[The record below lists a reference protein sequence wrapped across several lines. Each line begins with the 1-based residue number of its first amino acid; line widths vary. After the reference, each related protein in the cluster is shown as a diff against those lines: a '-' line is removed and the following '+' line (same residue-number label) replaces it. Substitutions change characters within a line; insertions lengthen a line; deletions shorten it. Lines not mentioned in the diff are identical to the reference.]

1 MLNYIWAWLF
11 IIGLLVAGFV
21 GKLSGDGNVMGAAF
35 DAARDAVMV
44 IALPLAGMMMFWMGT
59 LKLLEKAG
67 VLEAVVKFFAPILS
81 RLFPEVP
88 KGHPAL
94 GAMVMNWCAN
104 MLGLGNAATPLGL
117 KAMNHLQEINPH
129 KQSASNPMVTF
140 LALNT
145 SGFALIPMTA
155 IIYLSTAGV
164 PQPARIIAPAIL
176 ATAIGTIIAVL
187 AAKTFQRVPSFA
199 QQPDT
204 EEETATEKK
213 DEPARGMSPLAKG
226 LLAVLGLL
234 FAAVAALEFGP
245 SAWREGFRNATGI
258 GQVLDAAEQRA
269 KEGRAKFE
277 ALKKE
282 KAAAA
287 SPASQEELSTWRRVM
302 DGASSLALPAIL
314 LAAIGLSLARR
325 VKVYEEFIE
334 GAKEGFAVATRIMPF
349 LVAMLAMLAVLRASG
364 VFALLEAGMAPL
376 LSLVGFPVEL
386 LSLGLMRPL
395 SGSGASGI
403 LMEILTRPD
412 LSEQI
417 KYTAAIL
424 YGSTETTF
432 YVLAVYFGSVG
443 IRKIRH
449 ALLAG
454 LIADLAGM
462 TAAVTIGKLM
472 F

>member
-1 MLNYIWAWLF
+1 MLNYIWSFLF

-21 GKLSGDGNVMGAAF
+21 GKLSGDGSVMGEAFTAASN
-35 DAARDAVMV
+35 AVMV

-59 LKLLEKAG
+59 LRLLEKAG
-67 VLEAVVKFFAPILS
+67 VLEAVVRFFSPILS

-117 KAMNHLQEINPH
+117 KAMNHLQDINPH
-129 KQSASNPMVTF
+129 KQSASNSMVTF

-155 IIYLSTAGV
+155 IIYLTTAGV
-164 PQPARIIAPAIL
+164 PNASRIIAPAII
-176 ATAIGTIIAVL
+176 ATAIGTMVAVIA
-187 AAKTFQRVPSFA
+187 ARTFQRVPGFA
-199 QQPDT
+199 QQPDVEESAAEKT
-204 EEETATEKK
+204 E
-213 DEPARGMSPLAKG
+213 DQSQGMSSLARTM
-226 LLAVLGLL
+226 LAVLALL
-234 FAAVAALEFGP
+234 FAGIAALELGP
-245 SAWREGFRNATGI
+245 REWRESFRQRTGI
-258 GQVLDAAEQRA
+258 GSVLDASETRA
-269 KEGRAKFE
+269 KEAKIKYE

-282 KAAAA
+282 KAAQAVAA
-287 SPASQEELSTWRRVM
+287 PVEESFTWRKAM
-302 DGASSLALPAIL
+302 DGASALALPAVL

-334 GAKEGFAVATRIMPF
+334 GAKEGFGVATRIMPF

-376 LSLVGFPVEL
+376 LTLIGFPVEL

-412 LSEQI
+412 LGEQV
-417 KYTAAIL
+417 KFTAAIL

-454 LIADLAGM
+454 LIADFAGM
-462 TAAVTIGKLM
+462 TAAVVIGKLM